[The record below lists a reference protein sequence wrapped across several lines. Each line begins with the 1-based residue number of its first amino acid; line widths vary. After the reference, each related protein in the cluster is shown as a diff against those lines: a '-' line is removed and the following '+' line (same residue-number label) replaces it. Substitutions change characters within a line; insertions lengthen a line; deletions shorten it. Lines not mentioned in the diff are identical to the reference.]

1 MSKRRI
7 IFLSIFGAYELGI
20 FLFSII
26 VESNKS
32 NMGFLFDVFKGIHL
46 VKYGTFL
53 GVAMLATEFVWT
65 WMDSRKV
72 EKEKEAM
79 RHENNLLKAKVY
91 DLTNGTTTPIK

>member
-20 FLFSII
+20 FLFSVI

-32 NMGFLFDVFKGIHL
+32 DMGFLFNIFGSIHL

-79 RHENNLLKAKVY
+79 RHENNVLKAKVY
-91 DLTNGTTTPIK
+91 DLTNGTTSSVK